1 MFAVTSNALFK
12 YLNYVSKKRDKN
24 GLIAIGL
31 GDWNHAM
38 LIGSI
43 HKCPLT
49 VSDTAI
55 IYNVCRK
62 AEILY
67 NAINLPLQASFCRE
81 FGNELRE
88 DFRRRLIDF
97 GTMTVSGNCQSAQ
110 VIGIVYGLFE
120 PGEVPEAYR
129 RLTELIHEADDHFD
143 CGAIGNR
150 NIFRLLASHG
160 DAELAYKMIT
170 RTDAPS
176 YGIWT
181 EKFGLVSLA
190 ETFNAVYNSE
200 ITSHN
205 HHYMGDISG
214 FFISHIA
221 GLQINPYLDDC
232 NFVRIAPNFIEK
244 LDFAKAFYDTK
255 AGRVEVKWT
264 RNGDKITLE
273 ISVPQGICGDITPP
287 NGWEFES
294 YGMTILPLK
303 QGTYTLNK
311 KIH

>member
-1 MFAVTSNALFK
+1 M
-12 YLNYVSKKRDKN
+12 
-24 GLIAIGL
+24 
-31 GDWNHAM
+31 
-38 LIGSI
+38 GSE
-43 HKCPLT
+43 HKCPLA

-55 IYNVCRK
+55 IYSVCRK

-67 NAINLPLQASFCRE
+67 NAVNLPLQASFCRE
-81 FGNELRE
+81 FGNKLRE
-88 DFRRRLIDF
+88 SFRQRLIDF
-97 GTMTVSGNCQSAQ
+97 KTTTVKGNCQGAQ
-110 VIGIVYGLFE
+110 VIGIAYGLFE
-120 PGEVPEAYR
+120 NGELPEAYR
-129 RLTELIHEADDHFD
+129 RLIELIHEADDHFD
-143 CGAIGNR
+143 CGAIGIR

-214 FFISHIA
+214 FFIAHIA
-221 GLQINPYLDDC
+221 GLQINPYLDDSS
-232 NFVRIAPNFIEK
+232 FVRIAPNFIEK
-244 LDFAKAFYDTK
+244 LNFAKAFYDTK
-255 AGRVEVKWT
+255 LGRVEVKWT
-264 RNGDKITLE
+264 RDGDKIRVETVVPNGIHGE
-273 ISVPQGICGDITPP
+273 IVPPH
-287 NGWEFES
+287 GWEFES
-294 YGMTILPLK
+294 GELTILPLN
-303 QGTYTLNK
+303 QGTYTIK